1 MNTSPLIRVDSERYP
16 ELVKVYGFVPNLF
29 RAQDNV
35 PGAVQAEEQLLRA
48 TILSENRLTR
58 QQKVSLL
65 HAAASASRNDYCRA
79 LHMGSPAMDDAQ
91 NSALLAFALKLSGY
105 GPWVTAKDIELLSRA
120 GFDDLAIVEA
130 VATTAL
136 GQMLCTLAE
145 GFQPLPDSELAH
157 PGPSEFLKPR
167 QPSGWIEPVGPYLKS
182 RAQDPTH
189 FQPYSSLREQL
200 GFIPNLFRAQM
211 LLPDLVQ
218 AEVQALDR
226 VLFTEDLLSHTQ
238 KEMILLV
245 ISAANLNTYGVAVHS
260 QILDALGVP
269 MDDCDQIIQN
279 HQAALISP
287 EDKALLDEARKLSR
301 SPIREQRPLDLVALK
316 SNGFSE
322 QQITEVIAV
331 AALANFLNTVQ
342 FGLGTVPDFPPRRV
356 FTPKDLYPGDDQFR
370 PTLEA
375 VPVLDPDAALVAAIQ
390 GGDIDQFEQLVQRHS
405 RRIFSTL
412 AGIVGNRDDA
422 HDATQDV
429 FLKAFENIG
438 GFEGRSKFSTWLMSI
453 AINTGTEILRRRKP
467 LEPLESDDQEDF
479 RPRRVQS
486 WTGDPEQLFSA
497 AQRDELVREAIL
509 RLPEKYRIALLLR
522 DINQL
527 STEDAAAILQL
538 GVPAMKAR
546 VLRGRLMLRESL
558 ASYFS
563 HAGETTDD

>member
-1 MNTSPLIRVDSERYP
+1 
-16 ELVKVYGFVPNLF
+16 
-29 RAQDNV
+29 
-35 PGAVQAEEQLLRA
+35 
-48 TILSENRLTR
+48 
-58 QQKVSLL
+58 
-65 HAAASASRNDYCRA
+65 
-79 LHMGSPAMDDAQ
+79 
-91 NSALLAFALKLSGY
+91 
-105 GPWVTAKDIELLSRA
+105 
-120 GFDDLAIVEA
+120 
-130 VATTAL
+130 
-136 GQMLCTLAE
+136 
-145 GFQPLPDSELAH
+145 
-157 PGPSEFLKPR
+157 
-167 QPSGWIEPVGPYLKS
+167 
-182 RAQDPTH
+182 
-189 FQPYSSLREQL
+189 
-200 GFIPNLFRAQM
+200 
-211 LLPDLVQ
+211 
-218 AEVQALDR
+218 
-226 VLFTEDLLSHTQ
+226 
-238 KEMILLV
+238 
-245 ISAANLNTYGVAVHS
+245 
-260 QILDALGVP
+260 
-269 MDDCDQIIQN
+269 
-279 HQAALISP
+279 
-287 EDKALLDEARKLSR
+287 
-301 SPIREQRPLDLVALK
+301 
-316 SNGFSE
+316 
-322 QQITEVIAV
+322 
-331 AALANFLNTVQ
+331 
-342 FGLGTVPDFPPRRV
+342 V